1 MYTHIYTCEFLYI
14 WKCLGPI
21 LYIYRTPLFHTL
33 GMKYL
38 FRTRAHPPTAPGASR
53 SEVSVFFSHARRFFL
68 HSGFHPVPRTLRAR
82 LASSWGS
89 ASREQSATRLPLAG
103 VRDPSVESWNRC
115 RRAAARLLPPDYA
128 PQTVSS
134 ARTPRCI
141 TWWSWQKARCVPFC
155 LTQRWALLLLYV

>member
-14 WKCLGPI
+14 WKYLGPI
-21 LYIYRTPLFHTL
+21 IYIGHRYYIPWVWNI
-33 GMKYL
+33 YSVPEP
-38 FRTRAHPPTAPGASR
+38 AHPPRLALADPRWAF
-53 SEVSVFFSHARRFFL
+53 FFSRARRFFL

-141 TWWSWQKARCVPFC
+141 TGCSWQKARCVPFC
-155 LTQRWALLLLYV
+155 LTQRGVWRLLYIL